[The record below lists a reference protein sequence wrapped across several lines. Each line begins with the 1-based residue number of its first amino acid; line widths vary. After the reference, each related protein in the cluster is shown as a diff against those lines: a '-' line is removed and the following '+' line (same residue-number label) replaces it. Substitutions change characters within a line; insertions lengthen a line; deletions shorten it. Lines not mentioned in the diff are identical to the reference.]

1 MYEPYPAT
9 EPALGP
15 DRIPRPRTVR
25 NAMRLMYLGAALEVP
40 ALIIAVVTRS
50 TFKPAIL
57 QAHPGYTSAQLHSA
71 EIARTVPLVIA
82 APIVAALW
90 LWMAWAN
97 GRGLAWARI
106 VSAVF
111 FGIAT
116 ADLAVA
122 LARSSDTASLVLG
135 VVTWLVG
142 LGAIVLIFSKQSRPF
157 YRPGGA
163 APAPPG

>member
-9 EPALGP
+9 EPARGP
-15 DRIPRPRTVR
+15 DRIRRPRTVR

-40 ALIIAVVTRS
+40 ALIVAVVTRS

-57 QAHPGYTSAQLHSA
+57 QAHPGYTTAQLHSA
-71 EIARTVPLVIA
+71 EIARTVPLLIA

-116 ADLAVA
+116 VDAAVA
-122 LARSSDTASLVLG
+122 FARSSNAASLAIG

-142 LGAIVLIFSKQSRPF
+142 LGAIVLLFSKESGPF
-157 YRPGGA
+157 YRPS
-163 APAPPG
+163 

>member
-57 QAHPGYTSAQLHSA
+57 QAHPGYTTAQLHSA

-111 FGIAT
+111 FGIACV
-116 ADLAVA
+116 DVAVA
-122 LARSSDTASLVLG
+122 FARSGSAAGLAIG

-142 LGAIVLIFSKQSRPF
+142 LGAIVLLFSKESGPFFRPS
-157 YRPGGA
+157 
-163 APAPPG
+163 